1 MTLLKQL
8 NHQRNGRPEVVT
20 FGVNYDGKFDTN
32 ASEFMS
38 RMAALKYPKDD
49 TNRSYLVSRQR
60 WISHYARRIQQ
71 VVANGAAPAISLG
84 LRNLLST
91 TTNNVLLE
99 YEFLEP
105 PSSDSPNHMPN
116 QIPTFHAGVEAHED
130 TIAYESLNQHGVIEL
145 EPAISFNDQETQF
158 SPTVGEHG
166 VKDGDVART
175 RTTSE
180 NRRTRRMDEAEY
192 QHSEKAANITTNH
205 ADQQEMDVD
214 NSDSSDD
221 QEIQLSP
228 MVVEHGDKDRTVA
241 LTRKTNEDGRTHL
254 TDDAEFPQSQHPVTA
269 ANVNTFYA
277 ALRETDL
284 GDSDFHDG
292 DNDETSES
300 IDIDRIARE
309 QAVHNVNQT
318 TQQQDEGSSIASRM
332 KRRRGS
338 LPQSTSNSQTSDST
352 HESSSPKY

>member
-1 MTLLKQL
+1 M
-8 NHQRNGRPEVVT
+8 
-20 FGVNYDGKFDTN
+20 
-32 ASEFMS
+32 
-38 RMAALKYPKDD
+38 
-49 TNRSYLVSRQR
+49 
-60 WISHYARRIQQ
+60 
-71 VVANGAAPAISLG
+71 
-84 LRNLLST
+84 
-91 TTNNVLLE
+91 
-99 YEFLEP
+99 
-105 PSSDSPNHMPN
+105 
-116 QIPTFHAGVEAHED
+116 PTFHAGVEAHED

-254 TDDAEFPQSQHPVTA
+254 PDDAEFPQSQHPVTA